1 MILFT
6 LTAVPLFTL
15 LIAALYQLGSRGAAA
30 GFNLPA
36 AFFKGL
42 LFCLPALFV
51 MLLVNRIIPLSYR
64 PLRHYLFYTL
74 QDHLLPY
81 LLLLILCAGLAR
93 QGSTLQLVFISGGFY
108 TLIALSEV
116 IFHRGWWDIYGL
128 FLLPVIRM
136 SSLLYL
142 VLLLVRYRE
151 WYGAYKVLF
160 AVLILLVPLFGGLLA
175 YLNMRYYPEAA
186 YVGTGLFF
194 CGALIFF
201 LLGKEH

>member
-6 LTAVPLFTL
+6 LAAAPLFTL
-15 LIAALYQLGSRGAAA
+15 LIAALYQLQHRGEASV
-30 GFNLPA
+30 FKLPA

-42 LFCLPALFV
+42 LLCLPALLI

-64 PLRHYLFYTL
+64 PFRHYLFYTL

-81 LLLLILCAGLAR
+81 LLLLIFCVGFAR
-93 QGSTLQLVFISGGFY
+93 KDSTLQLVFISGGFY
-108 TLIALSEV
+108 TLLSLSEV
-116 IFHRGWWDIYGL
+116 IFHGGWWDIYGL
-128 FLLPVIRM
+128 FLIPVIRM

-142 VLLLVRYRE
+142 VLLFVRYRE
-151 WYGAYKVLF
+151 WYGAYQILF

-175 YLNMRYYPEAA
+175 FLNMRYYPEAA
-186 YVGTGLFF
+186 YIGTGLFF